1 MNNNIALGANDS
13 GISRKKFLASSVV
26 AVVAGGLAADKAQGV
41 TTSESAC
48 LSASFTGT
56 SDAGGNMVFPHG
68 LGALLPANMS
78 TMPRLRLP
86 AACQT
91 RLLKWVSFI
100 PRMAHPGK
108 TYCHSVVEKE
118 CQFLSETRSYRKE
131 YPGLRADPE

>member
-68 LGALLPANMS
+68 LGALLPANI
-78 TMPRLRLP
+78 LAINAFIRLP
-86 AACQT
+86 D
-91 RLLKWVSFI
+91 
-100 PRMAHPGK
+100 GK
-108 TYCHSVVEKE
+108 IRNISVQHVDDASIAIAGGVPNASVKVGVVY
-118 CQFLSETRSYRKE
+118 SKDGASW
-131 YPGLRADPE
+131 